1 MAGCEHIQQGAFL
14 RIGRALS
21 AEAWVVYIYPLT
33 VCFFSASMT
42 LKFLNGMADDLIP
55 VGTMTTSF
63 NHEPQVSKV
72 PASTRL
78 RHLLD
83 TPDHLIACPGVY
95 DGFSARIALEVGF
108 DALYMTGAGTT
119 ASRLGHADLG
129 IAQLADMRGHAEMIA
144 NLDRSVPLIADM
156 DTGYG
161 APIMVARSVQ
171 EYVRANVA
179 GFHIEDQIMAKR
191 CGHLQGKEVVDIM
204 TYEARIR
211 AARIALDRLGSD
223 CVLIGRTDALQKH
236 GYAEAVKRLK
246 AARDAGADVG
256 QLEGITS
263 REMGRNAVKDLHP
276 FPLLL
281 NMVGALTYRL
291 SMIEPY
297 SDADSLGR
305 TRRHP
310 NYNRKRSPRN
320 GISNHDLLV
329 RITGTRLH
337 RHQEDTG
344 EGQAGRR
351 HRDPRR
357 PDPQA
362 VVRCS
367 WHAGKCRAR

>member
-1 MAGCEHIQQGAFL
+1 
-14 RIGRALS
+14 
-21 AEAWVVYIYPLT
+21 
-33 VCFFSASMT
+33 
-42 LKFLNGMADDLIP
+42 MADDLIP
-55 VGTMTTSF
+55 QGDMATSF
-63 NHEPQVSKV
+63 HQQPRVSNI
-72 PASTRL
+72 PGSTRL
-78 RHLLD
+78 RQLLNM
-83 TPDHLIACPGVY
+83 PDHLIACPGVY

-161 APIMVARSVQ
+161 APIMVARSVE

-191 CGHLQGKEVVDIM
+191 CGHLAGKEVVDIG

-236 GYAEAVKRLK
+236 GYQEAVKRLK
-246 AARDAGADVG
+246 AARDSGADVG

-263 REMGRNAVKDLHP
+263 RDMGRRAVKDLHP

-281 NMVGALTYRL
+281 NMV
-291 SMIEPY
+291 SEIPCCVSIIETVSSFSKRY
-297 SDADSLGR
+297 SDIESYRSNTASPQSSPQMK
-305 TRRHP
+305 P
-310 NYNRKRSPRN
+310 NKWASE
-320 GISNHDLLV
+320 S
-329 RITGTRLH
+329 
-337 RHQEDTG
+337 
-344 EGQAGRR
+344 
-351 HRDPRR
+351 
-357 PDPQA
+357 
-362 VVRCS
+362 
-367 WHAGKCRAR
+367 

>member
-1 MAGCEHIQQGAFL
+1 MARDLLPHGNM
-14 RIGRALS
+14 S
-21 AEAWVVYIYPLT
+21 YP
-33 VCFFSASMT
+33 
-42 LKFLNGMADDLIP
+42 KDP
-55 VGTMTTSF
+55 R
-63 NHEPQVSKV
+63 VSNL

-78 RHLLD
+78 RQLLD

-144 NLDRSVPLIADM
+144 NLDRSIPLIADM

-161 APIMVARSVQ
+161 APIMVARSVE

-179 GFHIEDQIMAKR
+179 GFHIEDQILAKR
-191 CGHLQGKEVVDIM
+191 CGHLGGKEVVDIT

-236 GYAEAVKRLK
+236 GYEEAVKRLK

-263 REMGRNAVKDLHP
+263 REMGRNAVKELHP

-281 NMVGALTYRL
+281 NMVSAIFYL
-291 SMIEPY
+291 SCVKHRHFYY
-297 SDADSLGR
+297 SQTRILMMNPTGR

-310 NYNRKRSPRN
+310 NHHHERSQRN
-320 GISNHDLLV
+320 GLPHHDLLV
-329 RITGTRLH
+329 RIARTGLP
-337 RHQEDTG
+337 RHQEDIGDG
-344 EGQAGRR
+344 E
-351 HRDPRR
+351 
-357 PDPQA
+357 
-362 VVRCS
+362 V
-367 WHAGKCRAR
+367 